1 MAAGPARGGEGVV
14 SLLSAL
20 ADLVA
25 GVYLHPVRTFRE
37 VASNAP
43 VGRALFLYLLV
54 SAAGA
59 LMAVLTTPR
68 LAPHQQ
74 LAAVSGGL
82 GSAVAVLFLAW
93 ALAKLF
99 VYSGLLHLI
108 AEFFGGRGSAREV
121 FTVYGLASLPTLI
134 LIPWHLLVTWLPGY
148 LRVGLTVPVALGIF
162 VWTVVLLILGVRE
175 VHGLTTARAALV
187 VLVPPAV
194 LALGVLVTAA
204 GLLAGVGAHLWVP

>member
-1 MAAGPARGGEGVV
+1 MVAGPARRGEGVV
-14 SLLSAL
+14 SLLPVL

-37 VASNAP
+37 VAVSAP

-68 LAPHQQ
+68 LAPHPQ
-74 LAAVSGGL
+74 LAAVSGGF
-82 GSAVAVLFLAW
+82 GFAVAVMFLAW

-99 VYSGLLHLI
+99 VYSGLLHLV
-108 AEFFGGRGSAREV
+108 AEFFGGRGSARGV
-121 FTVYGLASLPTLI
+121 FTVYGLASLPTLV
-134 LIPWHLLVTWLPGY
+134 LVPWHLLVTWLPGY

-187 VLVPPAV
+187 VLVPPAA
-194 LALGVLVTAA
+194 LALGVLAA
-204 GLLAGVGAHLWVP
+204 AASLLAGVGAHLGIP